1 MSRSPATARR
11 AGTRPAAARTAVAKR
26 DAVASKPRVT
36 TTQAASTR
44 MPAVDSRRAAARSG
58 GARSGTTCRKTVG
71 RKQTPANHAS
81 VPARRRWWRLLAALP
96 LTIQAG
102 CMLVLVLA
110 TWFVANTA
118 YHVVRKPTE
127 LLFPFEDRLYKTPAR
142 TWLAYGELFRRHS
155 TATITPDFLAAL
167 AQIEASGDPVART
180 YWRWSA
186 STDPFDIYRP
196 ASSAVGMF
204 QFTDGTFEEARRYC
218 IRDNRVVEDGPWNDP
233 DSCWF
238 NSLYFRVLPS
248 HSIELTSA
256 YLDRTVHSLLA
267 RHRLRGVG
275 LEKRQ
280 ELATLVHL
288 CGAGAGNA
296 FARRGMQ
303 LAPGQRCGAHDA
315 RAYLNKVARMKTVF
329 RGLAQR

>member
-1 MSRSPATARR
+1 MSRSPATVRR
-11 AGTRPAAARTAVAKR
+11 AGTRPAAARTAAVKR
-26 DAVASKPRVT
+26 DAVASKPRAT
-36 TTQAASTR
+36 SAQAASTR
-44 MPAVDSRRAAARSG
+44 KPAAGSHRAAARSG
-58 GARSGTTCRKTVG
+58 GARQGTPRRKAVG
-71 RKQTPANHAS
+71 RKQTPASTAS
-81 VPARRRWWRLLAALP
+81 VQHRWRGWRLLAALP
-96 LTIQAG
+96 LTVQAG
-102 CMLVLVLA
+102 GILVLLLA
-110 TWFVANTA
+110 TWFVVNTA

-127 LLFPFEDRLYKTPAR
+127 LLFPFEDGLYKTPAR
-142 TWLAYGELFRRHS
+142 TWSVYGDLFRRHS

-167 AQIEASGDPVART
+167 AQVEASGNPVART
-180 YWRWSA
+180 YWRWSP

-218 IRDNRVVEDGPWNDP
+218 IRDNRVVEDGAWNDP

-256 YLDRTVHSLLA
+256 YLDRTVHGLLA
-267 RHRLRGVG
+267 RYRLRGVG

-296 FARRGMQ
+296 FARRGLQ